1 MCVNDI
7 LERRLRRRER
17 RIESAKKSRRTSV
30 FDGGGGDCR
39 DVGND
44 RRGDNRATEEKRS
57 PPRDRADNKPATGEK
72 KASPSWIDAMPSEES
87 ESSMEMP
94 SGRDKSDEVA
104 EEKEASVPTDRAVAG
119 DGVAGGGVNPAV
131 VNLPHYLEA
140 ERLNSLGNSLMHQKQ
155 FQNALDTYTLAVN
168 IAPAGPRSHVYY
180 SNRSAA
186 YLSLNMNE
194 HSILDCERSIALIK
208 PAEGGGGG
216 GGYYAKAH
224 SRLGLAYFAGGRYR
238 EAVDAYGKSLEM
250 EPNNEWALEHLEK
263 AKARLISSIGGGR
276 GERDKNDAETKAACP
291 DESAA
296 NIVPEGKYAEGEGR
310 AENAQEVIAE
320 QLLHE
325 LIEIGEGEL
334 ADDHKNKGN
343 EHMSNKRY
351 EEALHQYD
359 LAIETSPSGPN
370 SYVYYSNRAAAHC
383 YLANYV
389 NATQDCQRSIELN
402 PDYEKAFS
410 RLGLSLFFQGEYE
423 GTILAYEESLK
434 LDPTNKASMSY
445 LKKAKAKLSEQQK
458 EKKAREEEERRA
470 SEEQDKMRIR
480 MEWLHQQKNQR
491 QQKQYQVGIAEDE
504 NEDGDSQTSA
514 GLASFLTNE
523 VGDNPGPVSAKKG
536 NNQAFDPFATADD

>member
-1 MCVNDI
+1 
-7 LERRLRRRER
+7 
-17 RIESAKKSRRTSV
+17 
-30 FDGGGGDCR
+30 
-39 DVGND
+39 
-44 RRGDNRATEEKRS
+44 
-57 PPRDRADNKPATGEK
+57 
-72 KASPSWIDAMPSEES
+72 MPSEES
-87 ESSMEMP
+87 QLSEEMP
-94 SGRDKSDEVA
+94 SGRDESDEVV
-104 EEKEASVPTDRAVAG
+104 EEENASVLNDRGGADDEVAG
-119 DGVAGGGVNPAV
+119 EGVVAAV
-131 VNLPHYLEA
+131 ESLPHYQEA

-155 FQNALDTYTLAVN
+155 FQNALDTYTRAVN

-208 PAEGGGGG
+208 PTEGGGGG

-224 SRLGLAYFAGGRYR
+224 SRLGLAYFACGRYR
-238 EAVDAYGKSLEM
+238 EAVDAYEKSLEM
-250 EPNNEWALEHLEK
+250 EPNNEWTLEHLEK
-263 AKARLISSIGGGR
+263 ANARLISSIGGGR
-276 GERDKNDAETKAACP
+276 EAREKNDAELKAAAVCP
-291 DESAA
+291 EESAA
-296 NIVPEGKYAEGEGR
+296 DIVVEESEGGGGGGGR
-310 AENAQEVIAE
+310 AANEQEVIAK
-320 QLLHE
+320 QLLR
-325 LIEIGEGEL
+325 

-343 EHMSNKRY
+343 VHMSNKQY

-523 VGDNPGPVSAKKG
+523 VDDDPGPVAAKEG
-536 NNQAFDPFATADD
+536 YNNEAFDPFATTDD